1 MILEAHCRKPPQTVR
16 KPSGPPVGL
25 LPPAARA
32 LRKAASCSSTSLSA
46 VVRWRSASRRAMKSV
61 DSLRP
66 AAMQA
71 PRAPPP
77 RAPPP
82 PLPRSSPQGHS
93 RSPSPDSAPSPAPQA
108 SPPSHSRLGCALRVA
123 LAPLGRRHPPC
134 PKHRAG
140 NPKPGV
146 HAACTGFCGQCR
158 ARLSRTQLRSLKGLA
173 RFRMCCALTLQHAL
187 DGRELRE
194 YGARL
199 LVHVAENE
207 R

>member
-1 MILEAHCRKPPQTVR
+1 MVRQLVCVATCRTRLTQ
-16 KPSGPPVGL
+16 SCQL
-25 LPPAARA
+25 LLHLP
-32 LRKAASCSSTSLSA
+32 LCVFLTNAASLERA
-46 VVRWRSASRRAMKSV
+46 GRRRVGARRARGRGRRS
-61 DSLRP
+61 RGRAWP
-66 AAMQA
+66 QA
-71 PRAPPP
+71 GWGRTRRLALSI
-77 RAPPP
+77 R
-82 PLPRSSPQGHS
+82 
-93 RSPSPDSAPSPAPQA
+93 DSAPSPAPQA